1 MHDPEENGDDSLSG
15 KIKDV
20 KDAAMARAHDKTHAL
35 FEKEKKAGG
44 RSDGVKESSVMHW
57 RRRRFSYLSSP
68 FVSRLSV

>member
-44 RSDGVKESSVMHW
+44 RSDGVKESSVMH
-57 RRRRFSYLSSP
+57 
-68 FVSRLSV
+68 